1 MDLSRRAAI
10 GLLAF
15 TGALSPLAHGAGGSI
30 EIRGDDGVLDDA
42 AREHSIAQSRLGDL
56 DCKAAYWALHFRAGR
71 LNDAL
76 LERFRDVSRLGAAS
90 TLDVDRTDDCWT
102 VTVTLA
108 PGPETRLRE
117 IDVAVTGPGAA
128 LVAPLL
134 ERNPLRTGERL
145 EEGTYERFK
154 RTLQEALLVEGY
166 LQATFTEHRI
176 DVYPEL
182 GAADIKLR
190 LETGAQH
197 HFGQL
202 HLTTTPNAIDPD
214 VIERI
219 VDWTPGS
226 AWSRDA
232 IGNVRRELMASG
244 YVDSV
249 DLRSRPGEDAIV
261 AVDAEIT
268 LQKRFRLGTGLGY
281 ATDIGPRAELS
292 FADRYRNR
300 RGHQIGADLR
310 ASPVLSSLRGE
321 YRLPLAGAAKAW
333 LLLEAG
339 VNSETTDTVDA
350 EAATLSAHRVHGGPL
365 QTLMTEFVELTSER
379 FVVALDDEHSN
390 LLIVGTTI
398 ERSERTVAEPLELGW
413 RVQTSVRGA
422 GALSSTKFAQLRAA
436 GEIAIRAG
444 DRARWIA
451 RANTGTTWTESLTKL
466 PPSLRFFAGGDR
478 SIRGYGLDDV
488 GPLASN
494 GEVRGGRH
502 LFVTSLEFEHIVRG
516 RWSLAAFVDT
526 GGAFNDSDDPWVTG
540 LGAGVRWRSPIG
552 PVRFDVAAPLD
563 DPERSVRIHIGIGA
577 QFR

>member
-1 MDLSRRAAI
+1 MDLFRRTAI
-10 GLLAF
+10 GVLAS
-15 TGALSPLAHGAGGSI
+15 ALAPLACGAEGSI
-30 EIRGDDGVLDDA
+30 EIRGAEGVLDSD
-42 AREHSIAQSRLGDL
+42 ARERSIAQSRLRDL
-56 DCKAAYWALHFRAGR
+56 DCAAALWALHFRAGR

-76 LERFRDVSRLGAAS
+76 LESFRDVSRLGAAS
-90 TLDVDRTDDCWT
+90 TLDVDRTADCWT
-102 VTVTLA
+102 VTITLA
-108 PGPETRLRE
+108 PGPETRLRK

-128 LVAPLL
+128 RVDALL
-134 ERNPLRTGERL
+134 DRNPLQTGGRL

-154 RTLQEALLVEGY
+154 RGLQEALLGEGY
-166 LQATFTEHRI
+166 LEATFTEHRI

-190 LETGAQH
+190 LETGPQH
-197 HFGQL
+197 HFGEL
-202 HLTTTPNAIDPD
+202 HLHTTPGAIDPEI
-214 VIERI
+214 IERI
-219 VDWTPGS
+219 VTWTPGS
-226 AWSRDA
+226 AWSRHA
-232 IGNVRRELMASG
+232 ISNVRRELMASG

-249 DLRSRPGEDAIV
+249 DLRSRPGADGVV
-261 AVDAEIT
+261 AVDADIT
-268 LQKRFRLGTGLGY
+268 LQQRFRLGAGLGY
-281 ATDIGPRAELS
+281 ATDVGPRAELS

-310 ASPVLSSLRGE
+310 ASPVLSSLGGE
-321 YRLPLAGAAKAW
+321 YRLPLSGAAKAW

-350 EAATLSAHRVHGGPL
+350 EAATLSARRVHRGPL

-390 LLIVGTTI
+390 LLILGTSL

-451 RANTGTTWTESLTKL
+451 RANTGTTWTESFTKL

-502 LFVTSLEFEHIVRG
+502 LFVTSLEFEQIVHG

-526 GGAFNDSDDPWVTG
+526 GGAFNDRDDPWVTG
-540 LGAGVRWRSPIG
+540 VGTGVRWRSPIG
-552 PVRFDVAAPLD
+552 PVRFDIAAPLD
-563 DPERSVRIHIGIGA
+563 DPERNVRIHIGIGA